1 MLRKKKQWFPY
12 FLSSFPF
19 FLPQVEMKVF
29 REKLLADILEGN
41 FRLGAVS
48 KSEYYRKAKLY
59 HKKLY
64 CSLFSLRG
72 GFVRGQRS

>member
-1 MLRKKKQWFPY
+1 
-12 FLSSFPF
+12 
-19 FLPQVEMKVF
+19 MKVF

-41 FRLGAVS
+41 FRLVAVS
-48 KSEYYRKAKLY
+48 KSEYNRKAKLY